1 LISVKL
7 ILQSGFTTRLKT
19 LIILATLSIACILNS
34 GCSSLPFF
42 EQKSVE
48 ITYSSPDRIS
58 FQGKGAG
65 AGIALMSSMGPVGI
79 AIGVA
84 IDEGIAQDI
93 RENADNGGIDFK
105 SIFQQAVRQTD
116 QFQQAESIEVKQ
128 YGFVIKNGSKDYV
141 AAEIQ
146 ILVTQDGEIE
156 QRILSSWPK
165 QQELERWVTLDEL
178 KTDSDVIKELFLMA
192 LK

>member
-1 LISVKL
+1 MPKSYSRKKSRVWFADR
-7 ILQSGFTTRLKT
+7 LQRCRGWYRVN
-19 LIILATLSIACILNS
+19 IDN
-34 GCSSLPFF
+34 
-42 EQKSVE
+42 
-48 ITYSSPDRIS
+48 
-58 FQGKGAG
+58 
-65 AGIALMSSMGPVGI
+65 GPVGI

-84 IDEGIAQDI
+84 IDEGIAKDI
-93 RENADNGGIDFK
+93 RSNADNGGIDFK
-105 SIFQQAVRQTD
+105 SIFEQSVRQTD
-116 QFQQAESIEVKQ
+116 QFKQAESIEVKQ

-146 ILVTQDGEIE
+146 ILVTQDGEVE
-156 QRILSSWPK
+156 QRILSSWSK